1 MSEGAVEMLV
11 RVNYNGYSPY
21 ASEDGTTQETIRA
34 VLYPEA
40 EDLRKVW
47 GLRWK
52 ESSASVVRKA
62 ESFVLDEC
70 SPGKKNGKAVYLI
83 PFHDADGFCGPGNR
97 HYQINGT
104 IPIPLPEYLLNRP
117 DGEMPYVEKEAFD
130 AWIRYQSGGEPK
142 QESPVGADG
151 TSLRLTFPYP
161 ILTPSEREQAE
172 EGFVV

>member
-1 MSEGAVEMLV
+1 MNGESVEMLI

-21 ASEDGTTQETIRA
+21 TSEDGTTQETIRA
-34 VLYPEA
+34 VPYSEA

-52 ESSASVVRKA
+52 ERSVSTVRQA
-62 ESFVLDEC
+62 ESFLLDEC
-70 SPGKKNGKAVYLI
+70 SQEEKDGKKIYLI

-117 DGEMPYVEKEAFD
+117 DGEMPYVEKEAYD
-130 AWIRYQSGGEPK
+130 AWIQYLSGGEPK

-161 ILTPSEREQAE
+161 LLSPSERDQAE

>member
-40 EDLRKVW
+40 EDLRNVW

-52 ESSASVVRKA
+52 ESSASVVRTA

-70 SPGKKNGKAVYLI
+70 
-83 PFHDADGFCGPGNR
+83 
-97 HYQINGT
+97 
-104 IPIPLPEYLLNRP
+104 
-117 DGEMPYVEKEAFD
+117 
-130 AWIRYQSGGEPK
+130 
-142 QESPVGADG
+142 
-151 TSLRLTFPYP
+151 
-161 ILTPSEREQAE
+161 
-172 EGFVV
+172 